1 MKTFGFVVGVA
12 AIIAAIVA
20 IQAGV
25 VMVAS
30 AFLATELGI
39 GAALSYGSSLVAA
52 VIIDLLQIVFAKPKV
67 KATTE

>member
-12 AIIAAIVA
+12 AILAAIVA

-52 VIIDLLQIVFAKPKV
+52 VIIDVLQVVFAKPKV
-67 KATTE
+67 TATK